1 MLHSLVSC
9 LSYCIDLIIDK
20 SRFDSIPG
28 VYIVTVACNLR
39 KTGENMCDTV
49 PLVLIA
55 GHSYVNFI
63 LCVDR

>member
-9 LSYCIDLIIDK
+9 LSYYIDLIIGK

-49 PLVLIA
+49 PFVLIT
-55 GHSYVNFI
+55 GHFSVNFI
-63 LCVDR
+63 LCVER